1 MALTKYTPSNNAQ
14 GQLLAGISA
23 GAVTL
28 ILQSGQGGR
37 FPSVYPYL
45 LEVKQND
52 TVAPYAVLKRE
63 IVKVT
68 NRVGDTFTIVRSSGT
83 CLPNDSSNTPGTT
96 AFSFST
102 GDTVTLTVTAET
114 IKDIQDELVT
124 KLATAGGLRTGF
136 GTNKHVR
143 VNLSTGAEES
153 KSVTAV
159 STIGNTDKIRV
170 EDGSTGDYKDA
181 PYSAIKADMAL
192 NSSKQVAAIA
202 GEALAANDFVYEETM
217 HVFVANYIT
226 SVPSSVQSIGDV
238 AANTRVSLRFIGS
251 GVSASSLK
259 MGLNKNGAPGDNC
272 IVRIETDSGGNPSG
286 TLVNANATATITGA
300 SISTGTSEVTVT
312 FAGSFTCSANT
323 PYHVVISRSGAN
335 DAVNYYHIPA
345 YGETVRAFTMNRYN
359 ASW

>member
-83 CLPNDSSNTPGTT
+83 CLPDDSSNTPGTT

-124 KLATAGGLRTGF
+124 KLAINGGTRTGLAINGLITTNGSGVEQVQTMTTDSSFISTDELIKRTAGGSIVRT
-136 GTNKHVR
+136 
-143 VNLSTGAEES
+143 
-153 KSVTAV
+153 
-159 STIGNTDKIRV
+159 
-170 EDGSTGDYKDA
+170 
-181 PYSAIKADMAL
+181 PYSILANSL
-192 NSSKQVAAIA
+192 NGANSISMIA
-202 GEALAANDFVYEETM
+202 GESLAL
-217 HVFVANYIT
+217 
-226 SVPSSVQSIGDV
+226 
-238 AANTRVSLRFIGS
+238 
-251 GVSASSLK
+251 
-259 MGLNKNGAPGDNC
+259 
-272 IVRIETDSGGNPSG
+272 
-286 TLVNANATATITGA
+286 
-300 SISTGTSEVTVT
+300 
-312 FAGSFTCSANT
+312 
-323 PYHVVISRSGAN
+323 
-335 DAVNYYHIPA
+335 
-345 YGETVRAFTMNRYN
+345 
-359 ASW
+359 

>member
-23 GAVTL
+23 GATTI
-28 ILQSGQGGR
+28 ILGSGQGGR

-45 LEVKQND
+45 LEIKQND

-83 CLPNDSSNTPGTT
+83 CLPDDSSNTPGTT

-143 VNLSTGAEES
+143 VNLSTGAEEA
-153 KSVTAV
+153 KNVTNPSVVTT
-159 STIGNTDKIRV
+159 SNKLRMERTD
-170 EDGSTGDYKDA
+170 GDYEDIA
-181 PYSAIKADMAL
+181 YSVVQNDV
-192 NSSKQVAAIA
+192 VA
-202 GEALAANDFVYEETM
+202 
-217 HVFVANYIT
+217 
-226 SVPSSVQSIGDV
+226 
-238 AANTRVSLRFIGS
+238 
-251 GVSASSLK
+251 
-259 MGLNKNGAPGDNC
+259 
-272 IVRIETDSGGNPSG
+272 
-286 TLVNANATATITGA
+286 
-300 SISTGTSEVTVT
+300 
-312 FAGSFTCSANT
+312 
-323 PYHVVISRSGAN
+323 
-335 DAVNYYHIPA
+335 
-345 YGETVRAFTMNRYN
+345 
-359 ASW
+359 

>member
-1 MALTKYTPSNNAQ
+1 MALQNYTPSNNAQ

-52 TVAPYAVLKRE
+52 AVAPYAVLKRE

-83 CLPNDSSNTPGTT
+83 CLPDDSSNTPGTT

-124 KLATAGGLRTGF
+124 KLSSVAGLRTGF

-143 VNLSTGAEES
+143 VNRTTGAEES
-153 KSVTAV
+153 KAVTDVA
-159 STIGNTDKIRV
+159 TIASIDKLRV
-170 EDGSTGDYKDA
+170 EDGATGDYKDA
-181 PYSAIKADMAL
+181 PYSTIL
-192 NSSKQVAAIA
+192 NDIISS
-202 GEALAANDFVYEETM
+202 
-217 HVFVANYIT
+217 
-226 SVPSSVQSIGDV
+226 SS
-238 AANTRVSLRFIGS
+238 
-251 GVSASSLK
+251 
-259 MGLNKNGAPGDNC
+259 
-272 IVRIETDSGGNPSG
+272 RI
-286 TLVNANATATITGA
+286 ITGRTA
-300 SISTGTSEVTVT
+300 
-312 FAGSFTCSANT
+312 
-323 PYHVVISRSGAN
+323 
-335 DAVNYYHIPA
+335 
-345 YGETVRAFTMNRYN
+345 ETLTAFDFL
-359 ASW
+359 